1 MNRRFAVFAIASL
14 FVLGTLCGSAAA
26 QEVADQIKKM
36 ETDRAAAVVK
46 GDWAKLE
53 KETSDDY
60 TLININGQMSNKS
73 QMVEG
78 FKSGQ
83 NKLTANDLSDMTVR
97 VFDNVAVVTGK
108 MNVKGTMGGKDVT
121 GQGMFT
127 RVYVKKGGHW
137 QAVALQQTRLSN
149 P

>member
-1 MNRRFAVFAIASL
+1 MNRRCTAFACGLLIVVGTFCISASAQ
-14 FVLGTLCGSAAA
+14 GSAD
-26 QEVADQIKKM
+26 EIKKM
-36 ETDRAAAVVK
+36 EKERAAAVVN

-60 TLININGQMSNKS
+60 TLVNINGQMSNKS

-83 NKLTANDLSDMTVR
+83 TKLTTDDVSDMDVR
-97 VFDNVAVVTGK
+97 MYGDVAVVTGK
-108 MNVKGTMGGKDVT
+108 VNVKGTMGGKDVD
-121 GQGMFT
+121 GQAMFT
-127 RVYVKKGGHW
+127 RVYVKKDGHW
-137 QAVALQQTRLSN
+137 QSVALQQTRVSN

>member
-97 VFDNVAVVTGK
+97 VYDNVAVVTGK
-108 MNVKGTMGGKDVT
+108 MDAKGTMGGKDVT

-137 QAVALQQTRLSN
+137 QVVALQQTRLSN

>member
-1 MNRRFAVFAIASL
+1 MNRRFAAFACGLFLLLGVFCAS
-14 FVLGTLCGSAAA
+14 TAA
-26 QEVADQIKKM
+26 QGVADEIKKM
-36 ETDRAAAVVK
+36 ETERAAAVVK

-60 TLININGQMSNKS
+60 TLININGQMSTKA

-83 NKLTANDLSDMTVR
+83 TKLTTDDVSDMSVR
-97 VFDNVAVVTGK
+97 VYGDVAVITGK
-108 MNVKGTMGGKDVT
+108 VDVKGTIGGKDVT
-121 GQGMFT
+121 GQAMFT
-127 RVYVKKGGHW
+127 RVYVKKAGHW
-137 QAVALQQTRLSN
+137 QAVALQQTRVS

>member
-14 FVLGTLCGSAAA
+14 FVLGMLCGSAAA
-26 QEVADQIKKM
+26 QGVADQIKKM

-60 TLININGQMSNKS
+60 TLINMNGQMSNKS

-83 NKLTANDLSDMTVR
+83 NKLTADDLSDMTVR
-97 VFDNVAVVTGK
+97 VYDNVAVVTGK
-108 MNVKGTMGGKDVT
+108 LDVKGTMGGKDVT

-127 RVYVKKGGHW
+127 RVYVKKGSHW
-137 QAVALQQTRLSN
+137 QAVALQQTRVSN

>member
-26 QEVADQIKKM
+26 QGVADQIKKM

-60 TLININGQMSNKS
+60 TLINMNGQMSNKS

-83 NKLTANDLSDMTVR
+83 NKLTADDLSDMTVR
-97 VFDNVAVVTGK
+97 VYDNVAVVTGK
-108 MNVKGTMGGKDVT
+108 LDVKGTMGGKDVT

-137 QAVALQQTRLSN
+137 QAVALQQTRVSN

>member
-97 VFDNVAVVTGK
+97 VYDNVAVVTGK
-108 MNVKGTMGGKDVT
+108 MDAKGTMGGKDVT

-137 QAVALQQTRLSN
+137 QAVALQQTRLSK

>member
-1 MNRRFAVFAIASL
+1 MMNGRIATFACAL
-14 FVLGTLCGSAAA
+14 LLMLGTYSICAA
-26 QEVADQIKKM
+26 QSVSDEIKKM
-36 ETDRAAAVVK
+36 EKERAEAVVK

-60 TLININGQMSNKS
+60 TLISINGEMSNKA

-83 NKLTANDLSDMTVR
+83 TKLTKDDVSDMNVR
-97 VFDNVAVVTGK
+97 VYGDVAVVTGK
-108 MNVKGTMGGKDVT
+108 VEVEGMMRGKEAKG
-121 GQGMFT
+121 QAMFT
-127 RVYVKKGGHW
+127 RVYVKKDGHW
-137 QAVALQQTRLSN
+137 RSVALQQTRVS